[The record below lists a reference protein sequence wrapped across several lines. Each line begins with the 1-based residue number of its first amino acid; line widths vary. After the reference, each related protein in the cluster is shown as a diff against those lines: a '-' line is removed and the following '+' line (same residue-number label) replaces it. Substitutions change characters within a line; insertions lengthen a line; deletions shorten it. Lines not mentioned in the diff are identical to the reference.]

1 MTVVPACRHSWGMTF
16 ANFVA
21 DITSFVQAHSSWAPA
36 LAFGLAFGES
46 VVILSLFVP
55 GSVVLLAIGA
65 LIGAGGIELWP
76 SWLAAVAGGTLG
88 NLISFWL
95 GRHYGEQALTMW
107 PFNRYPETMAAG
119 QRFFER
125 WGSWTVFLTRF
136 SGPLHGVGALVAGMF
151 GTPALL
157 FHMANVASAMVWAFL
172 VLAPAA
178 ATLRAFLPA

>member
-1 MTVVPACRHSWGMTF
+1 MTF
-16 ANFVA
+16 ASITA
-21 DITSFVQAHSSWAPA
+21 DIISFVQSHSAWAPA
-36 LAFGLAFGES
+36 LAFVLAFGES
-46 VVILSLFVP
+46 VVIISLFVW
-55 GSVVLLAIGA
+55 GTVILLAIGA

-76 SWLAAVAGGTLG
+76 SWLAAAAGASLG
-88 NLISFWL
+88 NLVSFWF
-95 GRHYGEQALTMW
+95 GRHYGERILTMW

-151 GTPALL
+151 GTPALV
-157 FHMANVASAMVWAFL
+157 FHMANIASAMVWAFL

-178 ATLRAFLPA
+178 ATLRALLPS